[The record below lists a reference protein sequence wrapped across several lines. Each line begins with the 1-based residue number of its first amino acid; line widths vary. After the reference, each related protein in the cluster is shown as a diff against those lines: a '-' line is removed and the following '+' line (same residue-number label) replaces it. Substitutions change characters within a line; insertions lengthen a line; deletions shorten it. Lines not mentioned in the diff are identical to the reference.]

1 MKTTVARLTLIC
13 TNLIILGLIIS
24 SPGYTKIDPKS
35 AVGVWL
41 FDEGEGDTV
50 KDYSQNG
57 NDGEFVGDLKWA
69 SGKLGKALEF
79 DGKGSHVPVG
89 NFSGYSDKVTIVALI
104 KTSEASGWND
114 IIVGPCGD
122 IIFALKDSKLNF
134 AGQCANPIPHNTWS
148 ETSLDDNKWHHVSG
162 TYDGKEVSVYVDG
175 ELEASNPAGG
185 SFTIGEKH
193 IGSRDDGQEAYDGL
207 IDEVA
212 IFNVALSVDDIKDI
226 ANKGL
231 AVVLGM
237 TAVFPTGKLTTTWAE
252 IKCAHKQIKN
262 GGD

>member
-1 MKTTVARLTLIC
+1 MFASL
-13 TNLIILGLIIS
+13 S
-24 SPGYTKIDPKS
+24 SAKIDAES
-35 AVGVWL
+35 ILAMWL
-41 FDEGEGDTV
+41 FDEG
-50 KDYSQNG
+50 KDNTAKDSSENG
-57 NDGEFVGDLKWA
+57 NDGEFVAEPKWA
-69 SGKLGKALEF
+69 SGKLDNALEF
-79 DGKGSHVPVG
+79 DGKGSHVSVG
-89 NFSGYSDKVTIVALI
+89 NFAGYSDKITIVALI

-134 AGQCANPIPHNTWS
+134 AGQCAQPIPHNTWS
-148 ETSLDDNKWHHVSG
+148 KTSLDDDQWHHVSG

-212 IFNVALSVDDIKDI
+212 LFNVALSADDIKDI

-237 TAVFPTGKLTTTWAE
+237 TAVSPSGKLTTTWGD
-252 IKCAHKQIKN
+252 IKQ
-262 GGD
+262 

>member
-1 MKTTVARLTLIC
+1 MKKNCLT
-13 TNLIILGLIIS
+13 IIGIGLITIS
-24 SPGYTKIDPKS
+24 LMLAGISYAKIDLKNI
-35 AVGVWL
+35 AGMWL
-41 FDEGEGDTV
+41 FDEGKGDV
-50 KDYSQNG
+50 ALDSSKNG
-57 NDGEFVGDLKWA
+57 NDGEFVGDPKWGD
-69 SGKLGKALEF
+69 GKLGKALEF
-79 DGKGSHVPVG
+79 DGKGSHVSVG
-89 NFSGYSDKVTIVALI
+89 SFSGYSDKVTIVALI

-212 IFNVALSVDDIKDI
+212 IFNEPVRLS
-226 ANKGL
+226 APSMWL
-231 AVVLGM
+231 CL
-237 TAVFPTGKLTTTWAE
+237 
-252 IKCAHKQIKN
+252 
-262 GGD
+262 